1 MQQNMRKIS
10 TRKKLDGF
18 CGVLWVQKARPEL
31 FLGDVTELQMF
42 VDGDMP
48 DAHKQ
53 SEQKLLSR
61 MELAELCRRA
71 EHYVVTMG
79 GGRDQAVVCLAHRGV
94 TLHLDFSSIS
104 VKCYPVNVLGAA
116 AEVTFVVANCLK
128 QALRTTT
135 GEMYDSIG
143 CMMLL
148 SVHIDNAKCENR

>member
-31 FLGDVTELQMF
+31 FLGDETELQMF

-48 DAHKQ
+48 DGCDLFSSSALVVTVALSTFRAHKQ

-79 GGRDQAVVCLAHRGV
+79 GGRDQAVIMRLVDVHM
-94 TLHLDFSSIS
+94 TLH
-104 VKCYPVNVLGAA
+104 G
-116 AEVTFVVANCLK
+116 
-128 QALRTTT
+128 T
-135 GEMYDSIG
+135 GERA
-143 CMMLL
+143 
-148 SVHIDNAKCENR
+148 HF